1 MQTFEQQ
8 GVDRPPLHV
17 SDALVKLFGR
27 YSGPPFAIRFW
38 NSSVWAI
45 SSYTPVFTIVFHSER
60 IWKRLLSGMDE
71 LSVGEAFVA
80 GDLDI
85 EGDLYAAF
93 QLAQLFIA
101 RSTEGSEVSP
111 SLRISLSANRVL
123 AQARHFIRLGKRH
136 SVRRDTNSI
145 SYHYDKPA
153 EFYRLWLGES
163 MVYSCAYFH
172 DSTQTLDQGQY
183 NKLEHICK
191 KLRLQPHDHFL
202 DIGCGWGGLVLY
214 AARRFNVHASGVT
227 LSHEQERIGKQ
238 RIQEADLENK
248 CQIEYRDYRSLEGA
262 REGFDKMASVGMS
275 EHVGLN
281 NLPLYFRKAYSLLRP
296 KGAFLNHAITRS
308 ATLQKKGP
316 SFIDQYVFPD
326 GELVT
331 LSDTV
336 RCAEAAG
343 FEVRDVEDLREHY
356 EQTLRC
362 WVEALTDCREEALRY
377 VDEKTYRIW
386 KIYMAGCAEAFR
398 RGDIAVHQVLLSKTD
413 AGQSGLPL
421 TRADWYQKV

>member
-1 MQTFEQQ
+1 MQIFEQRD
-8 GVDRPPLHV
+8 VDRLPLHV
-17 SDALVKLFGR
+17 SDSLVKLFGR

-38 NSSVWAI
+38 DDSVWAI
-45 SSYTPVFTIVFHSER
+45 SSHAPVFTIVFHSER
-60 IWKRLLSGMDE
+60 IWKRLLSGMNE

-80 GDLDI
+80 GDLDV

-101 RSTEGSEVSP
+101 RTIEGSEISP
-111 SLRISLSANRVL
+111 SARILLSANRML
-123 AQARHFIRLGKRH
+123 AEARRFIRLEKHH
-136 SVRRDTNSI
+136 SVRRDANSI

-172 DSTQTLDQGQY
+172 DPTQTLDQGQY
-183 NKLEHICK
+183 NKLEHICR
-191 KLRLQPHDHFL
+191 KLRLQPQDHFL
-202 DIGCGWGGLVLY
+202 DIGCGWGSLVLY
-214 AARRFNVHASGVT
+214 AARRFSVHASGIT

-238 RIQEADLENK
+238 CIQEAGMENK
-248 CQIEYRDYRSLEGA
+248 CQIEYRDYRSLEDA
-262 REGFDKMASVGMS
+262 REGFDKIASVGMS
-275 EHVGLN
+275 EHVGLR
-281 NLPLYFRKAYSLLRP
+281 NLPLYFRKAYSMLRP

-308 ATLQKKGP
+308 VTLREEGP
-316 SFIDQYVFPD
+316 SFIDQYVFPN
-326 GELVT
+326 GELIT
-331 LSDTV
+331 LSDIV

-356 EQTLRC
+356 ERTLHC
-362 WVEALTDCREEALRY
+362 WVEALTDCKEEALRY

-398 RGDIAVHQVLLSKTD
+398 RGDIAVYQVLLSKAD
-413 AGQSGLPL
+413 SGQSGLPL
-421 TRADWYQKV
+421 TRADWYLNV